1 MLNLVVAADGSGDYK
16 ALSAVMARTSKNSY
30 TRYAV
35 RVKPKVDCENVV
47 VPNGRKQI

>member
-16 ALSAVMARTSKNSY
+16 AVSAVMARTSKNSY
-30 TRYAV
+30 TRYAG
-35 RVKPKVDCENVV
+35 VKPKVDCENVV